1 MTNCPRQLVMDYAQ
15 QYRNADPGSS
25 KIAAE
30 TLKASGGMNKQC
42 LIVLTALQAHSGST
56 SKELAEHCILD
67 RYQIARRLPEL
78 EANGYIERGSFKQNT
93 KEIMW
98 WPKIV

>member
-15 QYRNADPGSS
+15 QYRNADPESS

-30 TLKASGGMNKQC
+30 TLKASGGMSRHCMYILATLKCYN
-42 LIVLTALQAHSGST
+42 GST

-78 EANGYIERGSFKQNT
+78 EANGYIERGIPKDGSR
-93 KEIMW
+93 EVRW
-98 WPKIV
+98 WVK